1 MVPEV
6 KNMFKKFDIPEEI
19 VKESL
24 KILESSAKTGKIRKG
39 TNEVTKAI
47 ERKTAFLVYIAE
59 DVNPPEIV
67 MHLPLLSEENKI
79 SYTFVP
85 TKDELG
91 KAAGLKVGS
100 AAIAIVDAGESKQ
113 SLKGL
118 NSKLAE
124 LKK

>member
-1 MVPEV
+1 
-6 KNMFKKFDIPEEI
+6 MFKKFEIPDEI
-19 VKESL
+19 VNESL
-24 KILESSAKTGKIRKG
+24 KILESSSKTGKIRKG

-67 MHLPLLSEENKI
+67 MHLPLLCEEHKI
-79 SYTFVP
+79 SYIFVP

-91 KAAGLKVGS
+91 KATGLKVGS
-100 AAIAIVDAGESKQ
+100 ASIAIVDAGEAKQ
-113 SLKGL
+113 SIKGL
-118 NSKLAE
+118 NNKLAE

>member
-1 MVPEV
+1 MY
-6 KNMFKKFDIPEEI
+6 KKFDIPAEV

-24 KILESSAKTGKIRKG
+24 SILETSSKTGKIRKG

-47 ERKTAFLVYIAE
+47 ERKTALIVYIAE

-67 MHLPLLSEENKI
+67 MHLPLLCEENNI
-79 SYTFVP
+79 VYTYVA
-85 TKDELG
+85 TKDDLG

-100 AAIAIVDAGESKQ
+100 ASIAVVDGGEAKQ
-113 SLKGL
+113 SIKGL
-118 NSKLAE
+118 SNKLKE

>member
-1 MVPEV
+1 
-6 KNMFKKFDIPEEI
+6 MFKKFDIPEEI

-24 KILESSAKTGKIRKG
+24 NILESSAKTGKIRKG

-47 ERKTAFLVYIAE
+47 ERKSAFLVFIAE

-67 MHLPLLSEENKI
+67 MHLPLLCEENKI

-85 TKDELG
+85 TKEELG

-100 AAIAIVDAGESKQ
+100 ASIAIVDAGEAKQ
-113 SLKGL
+113 SIKAL
-118 NSKLAE
+118 NNKVAE

>member
-1 MVPEV
+1 
-6 KNMFKKFDIPEEI
+6 MFKKFDIPEEI

-24 KILESSAKTGKIRKG
+24 KILESAAKTGKIRKG

-79 SYTFVP
+79 SYTYVP
-85 TKDELG
+85 TKEELG

-113 SLKGL
+113 SIKGL
-118 NSKLAE
+118 NNKLAE

>member
-1 MVPEV
+1 M
-6 KNMFKKFDIPEEI
+6 MYKKFDIPEEV

-24 KILESSAKTGKIRKG
+24 NVLETSAKSGRIRKG

-47 ERKTAFLVYIAE
+47 ERKIAKLVYIAE

-67 MHLPLLSEENKI
+67 MHLPLLCEEQEVA
-79 SYTFVP
+79 YTFVS

-100 AAIAIVDAGESKQ
+100 ASIAIVDGGEAKQ
-113 SLKGL
+113 AIKSLNK
-118 NSKLAE
+118 KLTE